1 MAMEREQTEKL
12 FKQQIARLQQ
22 ELKSV
27 SRAQAAQNMRNYTS
41 SRAEQ
46 QNNSSSFK
54 NYKTQKNDLINFH
67 TQNQSGESLGR
78 MNGTGTVSVS
88 SAKAGDRRDGKY
100 MGARSGSTEDNYNIG
115 HNSVQKHSNKAS
127 TVQNTMSQSQGNT
140 GSAYLQK

>member
-1 MAMEREQTEKL
+1 
-12 FKQQIARLQQ
+12 
-22 ELKSV
+22 
-27 SRAQAAQNMRNYTS
+27 MRNYTS

-46 QNNSSSFK
+46 QNNSASFK

-88 SAKAGDRRDGKY
+88 SAKTGDRRDGKF
-100 MGARSGSTEDNYNIG
+100 MGARSGSTEDNYNIT

-140 GSAYLQK
+140 GSAYL